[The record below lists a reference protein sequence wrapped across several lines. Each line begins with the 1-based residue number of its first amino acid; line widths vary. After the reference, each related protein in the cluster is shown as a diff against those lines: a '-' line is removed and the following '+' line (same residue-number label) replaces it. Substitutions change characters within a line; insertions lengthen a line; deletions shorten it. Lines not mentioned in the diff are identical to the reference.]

1 MHSVPI
7 AATKVVS
14 SNPIHGGSRRDRERM
29 VPGITTIY
37 DTIVDVLFLLR
48 HLVFPNVFPC
58 LFKVA

>member
-14 SNPIHGGSRRDRERM
+14 SNPIHGGGRRGRERM

-37 DTIVDVLFLLR
+37 DISTVLGSWIYNYLCNQYLSP
-48 HLVFPNVFPC
+48 LN
-58 LFKVA
+58 L